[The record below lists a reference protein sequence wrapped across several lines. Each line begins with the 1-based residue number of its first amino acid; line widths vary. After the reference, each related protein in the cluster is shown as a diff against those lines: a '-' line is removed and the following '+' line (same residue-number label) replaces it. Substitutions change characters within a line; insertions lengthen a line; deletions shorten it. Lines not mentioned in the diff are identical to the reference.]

1 MTNPHATT
9 RAALR
14 AQDSA
19 AAGRDPRHART
30 VRQHHVTR
38 GISLVLTG
46 VFAFIATGAG
56 AFYYTI
62 QNNVE
67 SIAVDRLDEIDGL
80 PDAPTADPE
89 DPNADRPV
97 NILLMGSDDRSGENG
112 VIGGDAGGM
121 RADTTIVMHISADR
135 SRVELVSI
143 PRDSLV
149 DIPSCIMSDGTK
161 TKPRSNTMFNS
172 AFALGW
178 DTGGDVASAALCSM
192 VTVMSLTDV
201 YLDGFVVI
209 DFAGFQSMIDAI
221 GGVQMCIPEA
231 IVAPEANLNLQ
242 AGQQT
247 LNGEQALGLARAR
260 KGTGLNGSDL
270 TRITRQQ
277 ELLGATAQTLLAKNL
292 FTDAPGLLK
301 FLNAA
306 TSSLKASPEFASLQ
320 NLSGLALSLR
330 NIDAAGITFLT
341 VPVADAPTDKNRVV
355 WTSAADS
362 IWENMAADRPIDGST
377 PVETPVETPGETPVG
392 PAETPGG
399 AAPAEEPAAPVTP
412 APTPTTTSAP
422 PKGLTT
428 AADSVV
434 TCG

>member
-1 MTNPHATT
+1 M
-9 RAALR
+9 
-14 AQDSA
+14 
-19 AAGRDPRHART
+19 RT
-30 VRQHHVTR
+30 
-38 GISLVLTG
+38 ISLVLAG
-46 VFAFIATGAG
+46 AFAFVATGAG
-56 AFYYTI
+56 AVIYKF
-62 QNNVE
+62 QNNIE
-67 SIAVDRLDEIDGL
+67 SIDISDRLDGVEGL
-80 PDAPTADPE
+80 PTAPVDPA
-89 DPNADRPV
+89 DPNADAPV
-97 NILLMGSDDRSGENG
+97 NILLMGSDDRSGVNAE
-112 VIGGDAGGM
+112 IGGEAGGM
-121 RADTTIVMHISADR
+121 RSDTTIVMHISADR

-149 DIPSCIMSDGTK
+149 DIPSCEMTDGSMT
-161 TKPRSNTMFNS
+161 RAQSNAMFNS

-178 DTGGDVASAALCSM
+178 DNGGDIASAATCAM
-192 VTVMSLTDV
+192 VTVMSLTGV
-201 YLDGFVVI
+201 YLDGFVVV

-221 GGVQMCIPEA
+221 GGVPMCIPET

-277 ELLGATAQTLLAKNL
+277 ELLGATAKAVLSQNLL
-292 FTDAPGLLK
+292 TDAPALLQ

-306 TSSLKASPEFASLQ
+306 TSSLKASQNFASLQ

-330 NIDAAGITFLT
+330 GLDASAINFLT
-341 VPVADAPTDKNRVV
+341 IPVADAPTDKNRVV
-355 WTSAADS
+355 WTSAADA

-377 PVETPVETPGETPVG
+377 PVETPVETPTDSATTETPATS
-392 PAETPGG
+392 PTDEETT
-399 AAPAEEPAAPVTP
+399 PAATD
-412 APTPTTTSAP
+412 TPTQTATSAP

-428 AADSVV
+428 AADTAV

>member
-1 MTNPHATT
+1 M
-9 RAALR
+9 
-14 AQDSA
+14 
-19 AAGRDPRHART
+19 
-30 VRQHHVTR
+30 R
-38 GISLVLTG
+38 GISLVLAGT
-46 VFAFIATGAG
+46 FAFIATGAG
-56 AFYYTI
+56 AVIYKF
-62 QNNVE
+62 QNNIE
-67 SIAVDRLDEIDGL
+67 SIDISDRLAAVEGL
-80 PDAPTADPE
+80 PAAPTADPE
-89 DPNADRPV
+89 DPKAGLPV
-97 NILLMGSDDRSGENG
+97 NILLMGSDDRSGENAT
-112 VIGGDAGGM
+112 IGGDAGGM
-121 RADTTIVMHISADR
+121 RSDTTIVMHISADR

-149 DIPSCIMSDGTK
+149 DIPSCEMTDGTM
-161 TKPRSNTMFNS
+161 TKPRSDVMFNS

-178 DTGGDVASAALCSM
+178 DTGGDIASAATCAM

-201 YLDGFVVI
+201 YLDGFVVV

-221 GGVQMCIPEA
+221 GGVPMCIPEA
-231 IVAPEANLNLQ
+231 IVAPEAGLNLQ

-277 ELLGATAQTLLAKNL
+277 ELLGATAKALLDQNL
-292 FTDAPGLLK
+292 LTDAPGLLQ

-306 TSSLKASPEFASLQ
+306 TSSLKASQNFASLQ

-330 NIDAAGITFLT
+330 GLDAAGINFLT
-341 VPVADAPTDKNRVV
+341 VPVADAPSDKNRVV
-355 WTSAADS
+355 WTSAADT

-377 PVETPVETPGETPVG
+377 PVEEAPVETPQLPAAGAGTTDAADTAPADTATPEVT
-392 PAETPGG
+392 TPE
-399 AAPAEEPAAPVTP
+399 AAPQ
-412 APTPTTTSAP
+412 PTPTTTSAP

-428 AADSVV
+428 AADTLV